1 MELNTLFYLAVILL
15 SGLLFGRLVKL
26 IKLPNVTGYLLA
38 GLVIGPYVLKLIP
51 QNIADSMGL
60 VSEMALAFIAFTIGL
75 SFKRSY
81 FKKVGFAPV
90 LIALFEALF
99 AVFFVQIALVLT
111 GNDVAFSIVLGA
123 IAAATAPAATIMV
136 IKQYKANG
144 PVTQTLMS
152 VVAIDDA
159 VALIAFGFCV
169 AIASAIKTPGSNI
182 GFTILKPFIEVFS
195 SVAIGAILGILMKI
209 PLKFFKKSGN
219 RLVIIIGFVFMTS
232 ALASFFGASALLSC
246 MIAGTVLCN
255 ISEESDQVAELSDL
269 ITPPLFLMFFVVS
282 GAELDVSVIPKIGL
296 IGVIYVVMR
305 VIGKMAGSFLGAKIM
320 KAPKE
325 VCRYLGPTLLP
336 QAGVAIGLTI
346 VAPVSYTHLD
356 VYKRQVVEHIL

>member
-1 MELNTLFYLAVILL
+1 MCI
-15 SGLLFGRLVKL
+15 R
-26 IKLPNVTGYLLA
+26 
-38 GLVIGPYVLKLIP
+38 
-51 QNIADSMGL
+51 D
-60 VSEMALAFIAFTIGL
+60 
-75 SFKRSY
+75 R
-81 FKKVGFAPV
+81 
-90 LIALFEALF
+90 
-99 AVFFVQIALVLT
+99 
-111 GNDVAFSIVLGA
+111 
-123 IAAATAPAATIMV
+123 
-136 IKQYKANG
+136 YKANG

-305 VIGKMAGSFLGAKIM
+305 
-320 KAPKE
+320 
-325 VCRYLGPTLLP
+325 
-336 QAGVAIGLTI
+336 
-346 VAPVSYTHLD
+346 D
-356 VYKRQVVEHIL
+356 VYKRQYKHYNQSHYILGGKHPCF